1 MSMSAKNCDAQG
13 RFRSVTV
20 GFRVS
25 PEEGAQLDRL
35 VKLTGLTKQDYI
47 TDRLLERSVVVQG
60 NPKVYKALKG
70 QLTNVLD
77 ELRRIEAGA
86 SVDEELM
93 ELIRFIASIMNGM
106 KEESK

>member
-1 MSMSAKNCDAQG
+1 MSAKNCDALG

-25 PEEGAQLDRL
+25 PEEGQQLDRL
-35 VKLTGLTKQDYI
+35 VRLSGLTKQDYI
-47 TDRLLERSVVVQG
+47 TDRLMERAVVVQG

-70 QLTNVLD
+70 QLTDVLN
-77 ELRRIEAGA
+77 ELKRIEAGA

>member
-1 MSMSAKNCDAQG
+1 MSAKNCDALG

-25 PEEGAQLDRL
+25 PEEGKQLDRL
-35 VKLTGLTKQDYI
+35 VELSGLTKQDYI
-47 TDRLLERSVVVQG
+47 TDRLLERAVVVQG
-60 NPKVYKALKG
+60 NPKVYKALKR

>member
-1 MSMSAKNCDAQG
+1 MSAKNCDEQG
-13 RFRSVTV
+13 RLRSVTV

-35 VKLTGLTKQDYI
+35 VKLSGQTKQDYI
-47 TDRLLERSVVVQG
+47 TDRLLERAVVVQG

-70 QLTNVLD
+70 QLTDVLD
-77 ELRRIEAGA
+77 ELMRIEAGA
-86 SVDEELM
+86 SIDSELM
-93 ELIRFIASIMNGM
+93 ELIRFIANIMNGM

>member
-1 MSMSAKNCDAQG
+1 M
-13 RFRSVTV
+13 
-20 GFRVS
+20 
-25 PEEGAQLDRL
+25 
-35 VKLTGLTKQDYI
+35 
-47 TDRLLERSVVVQG
+47 LERAIVVNG
-60 NPKVYKALKG
+60 NPKVYKALKR

>member
-1 MSMSAKNCDAQG
+1 MSAKNCDAQG

-25 PEEGAQLDRL
+25 PEEGEQLDRL

-47 TDRLLERSVVVQG
+47 TDRLLERAVVVQG

-70 QLTNVLD
+70 QLADVLE

-86 SVDEELM
+86 GINAELM
-93 ELIRFIASIMNGM
+93 DIIRFIAEIMNGM
-106 KEESK
+106 KEKS

>member
-1 MSMSAKNCDAQG
+1 MSAKNCDALG

-25 PEEGAQLDRL
+25 AEEGKQLDRL
-35 VKLTGLTKQDYI
+35 VQLSGLTKQDYI
-47 TDRLLERSVVVQG
+47 TDRLLERAIVVNG

-70 QLTNVLD
+70 QLTDVLD

>member
-1 MSMSAKNCDAQG
+1 MSAKNCDALG

-25 PEEGAQLDRL
+25 PEEGQQLDRL
-35 VKLTGLTKQDYI
+35 VRLSGLTKQDYI
-47 TDRLLERSVVVQG
+47 TDRLMERAVVVQG

-70 QLTNVLD
+70 QLTDVLG
-77 ELRRIEAGA
+77 ELRRIEAGG
-86 SVDEELM
+86 SVSA
-93 ELIRFIASIMNGM
+93 ELIDLIRVIAEIMNGM

>member
-1 MSMSAKNCDAQG
+1 MSAKNCDALG

-25 PEEGAQLDRL
+25 PEEGEQLDRL
-35 VKLTGLTKQDYI
+35 VKLFGLRKQDYI
-47 TDRLLERSVVVQG
+47 TDRLLERAVVVNG

-70 QLTNVLD
+70 QLANVLA
-77 ELRRIEAGA
+77 ELSRIEAGGNVSA
-86 SVDEELM
+86 ELTDV
-93 ELIRFIASIMNGM
+93 IRFIAVIMNGM

>member
-1 MSMSAKNCDAQG
+1 MSAKNCDAMG

-35 VKLTGLTKQDYI
+35 VKLSGQTKQDYI
-47 TDRLLERSVVVQG
+47 TDRLLERAVVVQG

-70 QLTNVLD
+70 QLVNVLA
-77 ELRRIEAGA
+77 ELQRIEAGA
-86 SVDEELM
+86 SVSTEL
-93 ELIRFIASIMNGM
+93 LDIIRVIAVIMNGM

>member
-1 MSMSAKNCDAQG
+1 MSAKNYDALG

-25 PEEGAQLDRL
+25 PEEGKQLDRL
-35 VKLTGLTKQDYI
+35 VQLSGLTKQDYI
-47 TDRLLERSVVVQG
+47 TDRLLERAIVVNG
-60 NPKVYKALKG
+60 NPKVYKALKR

-93 ELIRFIASIMNGM
+93 ELIWFIASIMNGM

>member
-1 MSMSAKNCDAQG
+1 MSAKNCDALG

-35 VKLTGLTKQDYI
+35 VKLSGQTKQDYI
-47 TDRLLERSVVVQG
+47 TDRLLERAVVVQG

-70 QLTNVLD
+70 QLANVLA

-93 ELIRFIASIMNGM
+93 ELIRFIASIR
-106 KEESK
+106 K

>member
-1 MSMSAKNCDAQG
+1 MSAKNCDALG

-25 PEEGAQLDRL
+25 PEEGKQLDRL
-35 VKLTGLTKQDYI
+35 VQLSGLTKQDYI
-47 TDRLLERSVVVQG
+47 TDRLLERAIVVNG

-70 QLTNVLD
+70 QLTDVLD
-77 ELRRIEAGA
+77 ELRRIEAGG
-86 SVDEELM
+86 SVSA
-93 ELIRFIASIMNGM
+93 ELIDLIRVIAEIMNGM

>member
-1 MSMSAKNCDAQG
+1 MSAKNCDALG

-35 VKLTGLTKQDYI
+35 VKLSGQTKQDYI
-47 TDRLLERSVVVQG
+47 TDRLLERAVVVQG

-70 QLTNVLD
+70 QLVNVLA
-77 ELRRIEAGA
+77 ELQRIEAGA
-86 SVDEELM
+86 SVSTEL
-93 ELIRFIASIMNGM
+93 LDIIRVIAEIMNGM

>member
-1 MSMSAKNCDAQG
+1 MSAKNCDALG

-25 PEEGAQLDRL
+25 PEEGEQIDRL
-35 VKLTGLTKQDYI
+35 VKLSGLTKQDYI
-47 TDRLLERSVVVQG
+47 TDRLMEKAVVVQG

-70 QLTNVLD
+70 QLTDVLN
-77 ELRRIEAGA
+77 ELKRIEAGA
-86 SVDEELM
+86 SVDSELM
-93 ELIRFIASIMNGM
+93 ELIRFIANIMNGM

>member
-1 MSMSAKNCDAQG
+1 MSAKNCDALG

-25 PEEGAQLDRL
+25 PEEGQQLDRL
-35 VKLTGLTKQDYI
+35 VRLSGLTKQDYI
-47 TDRLLERSVVVQG
+47 TDRLMERAVVVQG

-70 QLTNVLD
+70 QLTDVLN
-77 ELRRIEAGA
+77 ELKRIEAGA

-106 KEESK
+106 KEGSK

>member
-1 MSMSAKNCDAQG
+1 MSAKNCDAQG

-25 PEEGAQLDRL
+25 PEEGEQLDRL
-35 VKLTGLTKQDYI
+35 VELSGLRKQDYI
-47 TDRLLERSVVVQG
+47 TDRLLERAVVVNG

-70 QLTNVLD
+70 QLADVLD

-86 SVDEELM
+86 SVDTELM
-93 ELIRFIASIMNGM
+93 ELIRFIANIMNGM
-106 KEESK
+106 KEEAK

>member
-1 MSMSAKNCDAQG
+1 MSAKNCDAQG

>member
-1 MSMSAKNCDAQG
+1 MNMSAKNCDALG

-25 PEEGAQLDRL
+25 PEEGKQLDRL
-35 VKLTGLTKQDYI
+35 VQLSGLTKQDYI
-47 TDRLLERSVVVQG
+47 TDRLLERAIVVNG
-60 NPKVYKALKG
+60 NPKVYKALKR
-70 QLTNVLD
+70 QLTDVLD